1 MILGFYYAMFGVSL
15 LMLVIY
21 AFIFHK
27 HFDTNLTIIAALV
40 PIINMGFVLMA
51 SAKHVEEA
59 LIALRL
65 TYLGGCY
72 LLVAAMFLIFN
83 VCQINLKPWMRVVIL
98 AISTGVYVTTLT
110 IGHSDIFY
118 VGMPTLEFN
127 PDGSAFIA
135 NKHYGFMH
143 TVFYVMVVVFY
154 LLTAGAIVYSFLK
167 KKQVPRSILLL
178 IVLAVTIAV
187 FGFFGS
193 RLITHEVEILPATYN
208 LGMIIYIIIASR
220 LRLYDASD
228 SVLDSLVQKG
238 DTGFV
243 SFDNKMRYLNS
254 NLTARKMIPELN
266 ELVVDH
272 RPIDGWLDNR
282 FSTWME
288 EYHKDNSKDKQYIE
302 KNDKVY
308 LITVSKL
315 MIGKMHRGYQFL
327 VSDDTANQQYIKLIK
342 NYSSQLEEEVVKKT
356 HHIIDMQDKL
366 VLGMATMVEG
376 RDNSTGGHIKR
387 TSDCI
392 RIIVNQINEDGD
404 IKLSESFSN
413 NLIKAAPMHDLG
425 KITIDDRIL
434 RKPGKFTP
442 EEYEEMK
449 KHPAEGARI
458 VSRILEGIDDEEL
471 KTIAVNVAHYHHEKY
486 NGLGYPKG
494 LKGEEIPLEARIMAL
509 ADVYDALISKR
520 VYKEKFTFEQANEII
535 LNEMGKQFDPKL
547 EKVYLSCRDKLEEYY
562 SSIDC

>member
-27 HFDTNLTIIAALV
+27 HFDTNLTIIAVLV

-143 TVFYVMVVVFY
+143 TVFYVMVVVYY

-254 NLTARKMIPELN
+254 NLTAREMIPELN

-272 RPIDGWLDNR
+272 RPKDGWLDNR

-342 NYSSQLEEEVVKKT
+342 NYNSQLEEEVVKKT
-356 HHIIDMQDKL
+356 RHIIDMQDKL

-425 KITIDDRIL
+425 KITVDDRIL

-458 VSRILEGIDDEEL
+458 VSRILEGIDDEEF

-535 LNEMGKQFDPKL
+535 LSEMGKQFDPKL
-547 EKVYLSCRDKLEEYY
+547 EKVYLACRDKLEEYY

>member
-1 MILGFYYAMFGVSL
+1 MILGFYYVMFGVSL

-254 NLTARKMIPELN
+254 NLTAREMIPELN

-342 NYSSQLEEEVVKKT
+342 NYNSQLEEEVVKKT
-356 HHIIDMQDKL
+356 RHIIDMQDKL

>member
-1 MILGFYYAMFGVSL
+1 MILGFYYAMLGISL
-15 LMLVIY
+15 LLVIVY

-27 HFDTNLTIIAALV
+27 HFDTNLTIMTVLI

-51 SAKHVEEA
+51 SAVHVEEA

-72 LLVAAMFLIFN
+72 LLPAAMFLIFN
-83 VCQINLKPWMRVVIL
+83 ICGINLKPWMRVVIL

-118 VGMPTLEFN
+118 VGMPSLAFN
-127 PDGSAFIA
+127 SDSSAYITD
-135 NKHYGFMH
+135 KHYGFMH
-143 TVFYVMVVVFY
+143 TIFYVMVVVYY
-154 LLTAGAIVYSFLK
+154 LLTAGAIVYCFLK
-167 KKQVPRSILLL
+167 KKQVPRSILIL
-178 IVLAVTIAV
+178 IVLSVTIAV

-208 LGMIIYIIIASR
+208 LGLVFYIIIASR

-243 SFDNKMRYLNS
+243 SFDNKMRYLDS
-254 NLTARKMIPELN
+254 NLTARNMIPELS

-272 RPIDGWLDNR
+272 RPKEGWLDNT
-282 FSTWME
+282 FSTWMK
-288 EYHKDNSKDKQYIE
+288 EYQKDNSKDKQYIE

-315 MIGKMHRGYQFL
+315 MIGRFHRGYQFL

-342 NYSSQLEEEVVKKT
+342 NYNSKLEEEVIEKT
-356 HHIIDMQDKL
+356 KHIIDMQDKL

-387 TSDCI
+387 TSDAI
-392 RIIVNQINEDGD
+392 RIIVEEINKQGEL
-404 IKLSESFSN
+404 KLSESFSK

-425 KITIDDRIL
+425 KITVDDRIL

-458 VSRILEGIDDEEL
+458 VSRILEGIDDTEF

-494 LKGEEIPLEARIMAL
+494 LKGEDIPLEARIMAL

-520 VYKEKFTFEQANEII
+520 VYKEKFSFEQANEII
-535 LNEMGKQFDPKL
+535 LSEMGKQFDPKL
-547 EKVYLSCRDKLEEYY
+547 EKVYLGCREKLEEYY
-562 SSIDC
+562 SQIDC

>member
-27 HFDTNLTIIAALV
+27 HFDTNLTIIAVLV

-72 LLVAAMFLIFN
+72 LLVAVMFLIFN

-110 IGHSDIFY
+110 IGYSDIFY

-178 IVLAVTIAV
+178 IVLSVTIAV

-254 NLTARKMIPELN
+254 NLTAREMIPELN

-272 RPIDGWLDNR
+272 RPKDGWLDNL

-288 EYHKDNSKDKQYIE
+288 EYHKDNSKDKQFIE
-302 KNDKVY
+302 KDDKVY

-342 NYSSQLEEEVVKKT
+342 NYNSQLEEEVVKKT
-356 HHIIDMQDKL
+356 RHIIDMQDKL

-392 RIIVNQINEDGD
+392 RIIVNQINKDGD

-458 VSRILEGIDDEEL
+458 VSRILEGIDDEEF

-535 LNEMGKQFDPKL
+535 LSEMGKQFDPKL
-547 EKVYLSCRDKLEEYY
+547 EKVYLACRDKLEEYY